1 MSKGTR
7 DILLYSVSMAIL
19 IWLLKWLELRYW
31 FYSHSIEI
39 LLGAVALIFAFLGFW
54 VAAKIN
60 RPKVQTLVVEK
71 EVYIEK
77 SPGFLFDESAFRST
91 GLSERELQVLRE
103 MALGLS
109 NQEIA
114 DKLHLSVPTIKTH
127 ASNIFEKLDVK
138 RRTQAIER
146 AKSLNIIA

>member
-1 MSKGTR
+1 MSKGSR
-7 DILLYSVSMAIL
+7 DILLYGVSMAML

-31 FYSHSIEI
+31 LYSHSIEI
-39 LLGAVALIFAFLGFW
+39 LLGAVALIFTVLGFW
-54 VAAKIN
+54 VAAKIS

-71 EVYIEK
+71 EIYIEK
-77 SPGFLFDESAFRST
+77 GPGFLFDESAFRST

-103 MALGLS
+103 MAMGLS

-146 AKSLNIIA
+146 AKLLNIIA